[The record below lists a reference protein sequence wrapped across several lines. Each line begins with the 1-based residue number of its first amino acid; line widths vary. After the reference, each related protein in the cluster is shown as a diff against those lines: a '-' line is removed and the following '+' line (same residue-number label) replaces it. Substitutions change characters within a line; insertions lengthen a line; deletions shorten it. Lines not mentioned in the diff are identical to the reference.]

1 MIRRKYSK
9 NNLNITFFLI
19 KIYRIEE
26 TETFLNMLQCKL
38 ISEKKN
44 LSQHQELQ
52 KISQGKLI
60 SEKKGIYQHQ
70 EIQKIP
76 KSYPYSSFSR
86 WDLVLRKYKKC
97 I

>member
-26 TETFLNMLQCKL
+26 TETFLNMLQSKL

-44 LSQHQELQ
+44 LSQHLEIQ
-52 KISQGKLI
+52 KIQQGKI
-60 SEKKGIYQHQ
+60 VSEKKGIYQHQ
-70 EIQKIP
+70 DIQKIP
-76 KSYPYSSFSR
+76 KSYPYSSFTH
-86 WDLVLRKYKKC
+86 WDLILRK
-97 I
+97 